1 MAASKCFK
9 ITNITDED
17 DAGSLTGLG
26 GHVFNEC
33 DIDLDGTT
41 EVYTEPFDFPVR
53 GDFSVVV
60 NSGSV
65 NINDSYS
72 GSNCEIGVQGSVDG
86 TTYIDLDTATNKDFD
101 TKPYLH
107 VYDLDAKG
115 KMPFMRVSLD
125 GHGSGSEDI
134 KVAIFHH

>member
-1 MAASKCFK
+1 MK
-9 ITNITDED
+9 
-17 DAGSLTGLG
+17 
-26 GHVFNEC
+26 
-33 DIDLDGTT
+33 
-41 EVYTEPFDFPVR
+41 

-86 TTYIDLDTATNKDFD
+86 TIYIDLDTATNKDFD